1 MGLAKYTV
9 LRLCICIIFLL
20 LCTLIISSQED
31 SKHKVSMTVFPYI
44 YLNGEKA
51 GGFSNA
57 VFGMIPSIE
66 YQFTTPKFNLAL
78 KRMAF
83 MWFPLSVEEKL
94 NMPVLYRRGIR
105 YWNVS
110 IQKSFRLNKF
120 IRVDA
125 GTGPAYMDAGDRFV
139 TRQVHAARYEGFYYK
154 KIGFEFTLKSTI
166 KVLPTFYISPSYTY
180 GYFGTPQYDMQYGAL
195 FLGFTF

>member
-1 MGLAKYTV
+1 MGLAKYGV
-9 LRLCICIIFLL
+9 IRSWICTLFFL
-20 LCTLIISSQED
+20 LCTLFGSAQED
-31 SKHKVSMTVFPYI
+31 SRHKVSMTVFPYI

-57 VFGMIPSIE
+57 VFGMIPSFE
-66 YQFTTPKFNLAL
+66 YQYTTPKFNLAL

-83 MWFPLSVEEKL
+83 IWFPLSVEEKL
-94 NMPVLYRRGIR
+94 NVPVMYRRSIR

-110 IQKSFRLNKF
+110 IQKSFCLNKF
-120 IRVDA
+120 ISMDA
-125 GTGPAYMDAGDRFV
+125 GAGPVYIDAGDRFV
-139 TRQVHAARYEGFYYK
+139 TRQVYTARYEGFYYK
-154 KIGFEFTLKSTI
+154 KIGFEFSLKSTI